1 MKKFKTCLSVTGVP
15 GTIAPRSRP
24 LLLVILFFVV
34 LLPSFALARGVQPLF
49 NLESPT
55 GSSFPSDHFTVED
68 PSHNTGL
75 RVNLPKPDCAVR
87 PSDCEDL
94 DVINTLDGFNLQP
107 RLSIPFDGPID
118 VTTVTSKAVFLI
130 SLGSTLRHGDHG
142 GKVIG
147 INQVVWDPATLT
159 LHAESD
165 EFLDQH
171 TRYALIVTRGIR
183 DLAGTSVE
191 ATEAFMRFRQ
201 YVRGDYKQA
210 LLDAI
215 KAAREVGV
223 HEGEIAVASVF
234 TTQSVTPILE
244 KIRDQIKAT
253 IPAPADFRLGDGGTR
268 TVFPLDA
275 VTGITFNQQTGDNPP
290 RFTAVQLNIAL
301 LRFIPGAV
309 GQLAFGKYDSPDYE
323 TAEKFIPP
331 FGTRTGTP
339 EAQGIN
345 EIYFNLFLPTGP
357 MPQGGWPVAIF
368 GHGSGAPVHK
378 NNNPLPIVA
387 SMAKRGIATIA
398 INAVGH
404 GFGPLGTLTANLSGG
419 TSVTFSAGGRGID
432 QDGNGTIGAS
442 EGLLA
447 APPRTIIKGR
457 DGGRQSV
464 VDLMQLVRVIEVGMD
479 VNGDG
484 FRDLDPSRIYYLGFS
499 FAGQYGSVFLAV
511 EPNVRAGVLNVP
523 FVGSLK
529 YTRLS
534 PGSRPGLVGI
544 SLESRVPSLINS
556 PGITS
561 IDGIPV
567 GPPHFN
573 ENMPLRNQPPVINTV
588 AGAMEI
594 QAVLENM
601 EWVLQSGNSVAYA
614 PHIRRDPLDGISAK
628 PVIIQFAKG
637 DQTNTNPST
646 TAILRAGDLADRATF
661 FRHDL
666 FFAENPTVPKDPHAF
681 LAVIANPMLSAIA
694 LGYQEQI
701 AVFFASDGTVVIHP
715 EPARFFE
722 VPIVPP
728 LPEDLFFIP

>member
-1 MKKFKTCLSVTGVP
+1 MYEPTND
-15 GTIAPRSRP
+15 R
-24 LLLVILFFVV
+24 
-34 LLPSFALARGVQPLF
+34 AL
-49 NLESPT
+49 E
-55 GSSFPSDHFTVED
+55 EY
-68 PSHNTGL
+68 
-75 RVNLPKPDCAVR
+75 RV
-87 PSDCEDL
+87 
-94 DVINTLDGFNLQP
+94 
-107 RLSIPFDGPID
+107 
-118 VTTVTSKAVFLI
+118 
-130 SLGSTLRHGDHG
+130 
-142 GKVIG
+142 
-147 INQVVWDPATLT
+147 
-159 LHAESD
+159 
-165 EFLDQH
+165 
-171 TRYALIVTRGIR
+171 ALI
-183 DLAGTSVE
+183 
-191 ATEAFMRFRQ
+191 EAFFAVVRAGMRDTDI
-201 YVRGDYKQA
+201 VM
-210 LLDAI
+210 
-215 KAAREVGV
+215 
-223 HEGEIAVASVF
+223 ASIF
-234 TTQSVTPILE
+234 TTQSVTGILE

-275 VTGITFNQQTGDNPP
+275 VTGITFNRQTGNNPP

-309 GQLAFGKYDSPDYE
+309 GQLAFGKYHSPDYE

-368 GHGSGAPVHK
+368 GHGSPVDKH
-378 NNNPLPIVA
+378 NNPLPIVA

-398 INAVGH
+398 INAVGF

-432 QDGNGTIGAS
+432 QNGDGTIGAS

-447 APPRTIIKGR
+447 APPRTIIRGR
-457 DGGRQSV
+457 DGGRQSA

-499 FAGQYGSVFLAV
+499 FGGQYGSVFLAV

-523 FVGSLK
+523 GVGSLK

-534 PGSRPGLVGI
+534 LGGRPGVGI
-544 SLESRVPSLINS
+544 LLESRVPSLINS

-601 EWVLQSGNSVAYA
+601 EWVLQSGNS
-614 PHIRRDPLDGISAK
+614 
-628 PVIIQFAKG
+628 
-637 DQTNTNPST
+637 
-646 TAILRAGDLADRATF
+646 
-661 FRHDL
+661 
-666 FFAENPTVPKDPHAF
+666 
-681 LAVIANPMLSAIA
+681 
-694 LGYQEQI
+694 
-701 AVFFASDGTVVIHP
+701 
-715 EPARFFE
+715 
-722 VPIVPP
+722 
-728 LPEDLFFIP
+728 